1 MQHKQALTIKTIRL
15 LTRGG
20 TGRKHRER
28 EAALLAP

>member
-1 MQHKQALTIKTIRL
+1 MQHEQAVTIKTIRL
-15 LTRGG
+15 LIGGG